1 MSGFLI
7 DVSLPFMGL
16 PSVPGKPWVQ
26 QLVNTLSEAGAV
38 GRCTNALSLDL
49 PVNLEKRKR
58 DAVNLPRE
66 LYEAGQ
72 QMAR

>member
-16 PSVPGKPWVQ
+16 PSVAGKPWVQ
-26 QLVNTLSEAGAV
+26 QAAKTLSEAGAV